1 MMKFD
6 FCMSRAEY
14 DDIVFGLTDEER
26 EVLDLRRR
34 GRRNADI
41 AAELYCSE
49 RTVNRRVRNIK
60 NKLR

>member
-1 MMKFD
+1 MKFD
-6 FCMSRAEY
+6 FSMSRSEY

-26 EVLDLRRR
+26 EVLDLRRI